1 MERKRLALALRLGA
15 VALALATLA
24 VAASSCGGKEG
35 ERSPA
40 PAPSGGTQA
49 EVADRSDVDS
59 ILQDLDRA
67 MDSVSP
73 EDFSETHLGDSE
85 LGL

>member
-1 MERKRLALALRLGA
+1 M
-15 VALALATLA
+15 
-24 VAASSCGGKEG
+24 
-35 ERSPA
+35 
-40 PAPSGGTQA
+40 
-49 EVADRSDVDS
+49 ADRSDVDS